1 MPVTCQWPNKSC
13 QLVLLEIIMS
23 DRLGILCSFIPGSHS
38 SSFRCD
44 LISLQVHYE
53 DLKGQTCSLHLLQRV
68 GVLNFFSLM
77 SSPWFSIP
85 PSLAMIA
92 YGAAAALAQVLPLFQ
107 VLPLGHC
114 YLGQVNKGF
123 MGTTAVDTFGQVQFS
138 KCLEDFLPEVFWAT
152 RTRIKVALIS
162 NFYTLFSRQRQSVY
176 CNPLNSRGVEPSLAF
191 PDLQVVS
198 QYFWISW
205 HPRSTSSSDT
215 LLWLRYKDQYFSI
228 RSARTVQVRRNVK
241 ETLADSQWLWKP
253 PPTTPWNSLAKVQSL
268 STQLLF

>member
-38 SSFRCD
+38 SFRCD
-44 LISLQVHYE
+44 LTSLQVHYE

-77 SSPWFSIP
+77 SSPWCSIP

-114 YLGQVNKGF
+114 YLGHVNKGF
-123 MGTTAVDTFGQVQFS
+123 MGATAVDTFGQVQFS

-152 RTRIKVALIS
+152 RTRTKVALIS
-162 NFYTLFSRQRQSVY
+162 NFYTLFSRQRQSAISLLQSIELPWSRAFACFSRLASCLPVF
-176 CNPLNSRGVEPSLAF
+176 LNLLASKEHFKFWYSSMTSL
-191 PDLQVVS
+191 
-198 QYFWISW
+198 
-205 HPRSTSSSDT
+205 
-215 LLWLRYKDQYFSI
+215 
-228 RSARTVQVRRNVK
+228 
-241 ETLADSQWLWKP
+241 
-253 PPTTPWNSLAKVQSL
+253 
-268 STQLLF
+268 